1 MKRPDAILIITS
13 LLLALVGLALIYSAS
28 GPHYLVRQLL
38 FLPVALI
45 AGTATALIP
54 RRVIWGLAEPAW
66 LLTLAALVA
75 VLAIGTGP
83 GSSRWFSLGGFYIQP
98 SELAK
103 LTTVVLLAKQLG
115 WQRPLNLNPRRL
127 ALPLLIV
134 GLPAAAIALQP
145 DLSTSLVFGAVT
157 ALMFYWQGMRPLHIL
172 LLFSPLLSFAAGFS
186 IYVWAPFFI
195 LLGVLMLR
203 RTDIGRTALAL
214 TVNAFFGLLS
224 PIVMS
229 ALKDYQ
235 RARVRAFLAPW
246 LDPHGIGWNAIQ
258 SQIAIGSGRLLGKG
272 FLHGTQK
279 KLGFLPNRHTDFIFS
294 SLAEEFGLLGCL
306 FVLGLFALLIARI
319 LAVAAATRDRASSL
333 LCIGLAGVL
342 TYGIFVNIGML
353 MGLLPI
359 TGIPLPFLSY
369 GGSSLVVC
377 FTIVGLITNVAA
389 RPD

>member
-1 MKRPDAILIITS
+1 MKRPDAILVVAS
-13 LLLALVGLALIYSAS
+13 LLLALIGLALIYSAS

-45 AGTATALIP
+45 AGTAAALIP

-115 WQRPLNLNPRRL
+115 WQRPLTLNPRRL

-134 GLPAAAIALQP
+134 GLPAAAIAMQP

-279 KLGFLPNRHTDFIFS
+279 NLGFLPNRHTDFIFS

-319 LAVAAATRDRASSL
+319 LAIAAATRDRASSL

-377 FTIVGLITNVAA
+377 FTIVGLVTNVAA
-389 RPD
+389 RSD